1 MRQLPQE
8 DIAGQLLMQHGLSIA
23 TAESCTGGL
32 LGHYLT
38 NTSGSSAYVLGGII
52 AYSNEAKIEL
62 LGVSPI
68 VLEQYGAVSEAT
80 AIGMAR
86 GALQRFGADIA
97 LSTTGIAGP
106 TGGTPDK
113 PVGLV
118 YIGLVTANEE
128 RCERYYHDWGNRLDN
143 KHASVEEAL
152 NLLITYL
159 EVLLEKL

>member
-1 MRQLPQE
+1 ME
-8 DIAGQLLMQHGLSIA
+8 DIAGQLLLQHGSSIA

-52 AYSNEAKIEL
+52 AYSNEAKIKL
-62 LGVSPI
+62 LGVSPV
-68 VLEQYGAVSEAT
+68 VLEQYGAVSDAT
-80 AIGMAR
+80 AREMAR
-86 GALQRFGADIA
+86 GALQRFGSDIA

-118 YIGLVTANEE
+118 YIGLATANEE
-128 RCERYYHDWGNRLDN
+128 RCTRYCHDWGNRLDN

-152 NLLITYL
+152 NLLINYL
-159 EVLLEKL
+159 ELLPKKT